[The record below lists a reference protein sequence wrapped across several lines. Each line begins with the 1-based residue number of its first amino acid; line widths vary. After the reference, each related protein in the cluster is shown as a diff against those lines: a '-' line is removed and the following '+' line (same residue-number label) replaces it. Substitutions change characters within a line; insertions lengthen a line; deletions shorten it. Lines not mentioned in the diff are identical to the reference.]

1 VVLVR
6 FVKNWRNY
14 LVSDRAGW
22 DDDFA
27 KKLVEDLRVAEYI
40 KEGEETPPPDDNLS
54 VDKYADKPSLSKF
67 NRMNADE
74 LLALAAK
81 YDIDL
86 GGETQKQHTK
96 PIIQA
101 VLYPETAKDDA
112 E

>member
-6 FVKNWRNY
+6 FTRNWRNY
-14 LVSDRAGW
+14 FGGDVCGW
-22 DDDFA
+22 NDDFA
-27 KKLVEDLRVAEYI
+27 KTLVEEWKFAEYI
-40 KEGEETPPPDDNLS
+40 KEGEETPPPADNAT

-74 LLALAAK
+74 LLALAEK
-81 YDIDL
+81 YGIDL

-101 VLYPETAKDDA
+101 VLYPETVKDDA